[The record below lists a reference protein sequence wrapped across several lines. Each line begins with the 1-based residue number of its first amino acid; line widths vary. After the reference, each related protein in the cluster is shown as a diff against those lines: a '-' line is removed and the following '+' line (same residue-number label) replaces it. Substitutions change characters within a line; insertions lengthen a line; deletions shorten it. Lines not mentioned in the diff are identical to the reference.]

1 MFSLSGVKPLR
12 VIGDSF
18 PDDPALDVAVSRA
31 LLEQVAGG
39 RLPETL
45 RLSRPGPVVAF
56 GKRDAVS
63 PGYAAAASAAR
74 EGDFEA
80 VLGLAGGRAAAFHEL
95 TIAFGHALGDPAPRP
110 SVDRR
115 FELVAGT
122 LAAALRRLG
131 VDARVGEVPGEYCP
145 GRYSVNARGRSKLVG
160 VSQRVIA
167 GAVHVGGLVVV
178 DGAERVREVLVPVYA
193 ALGLDWDPATAGSVA
208 DEVPGIGFEEV
219 AEAIRAEYA
228 TRYELGQAEL
238 DEQTLAL
245 ARERAADY
253 RTP

>member
-1 MFSLSGVKPLR
+1 VKPLR

-31 LLEQVAGG
+31 LLEQVAAG
-39 RLPETL
+39 RLPEIL
-45 RLSRPGPVVAF
+45 RLTRPGPVVAF

-74 EGDFEA
+74 ERGFEA

-95 TIAFGHALGDPAPRP
+95 TIAFGHAGGDPAPRLG
-110 SVDRR
+110 VDRR
-115 FELVAGT
+115 FELVAET

-167 GAVHVGGLVVV
+167 GAAHVGGLVVV

-193 ALGLDWDPATAGSVA
+193 ALGLDWDPATAGGVA
-208 DEVPGIGFEEV
+208 DEVPGIGHEQV

-228 TRYELGQAEL
+228 ARYELVPAEL
-238 DEQTLAL
+238 DERTLAL

-253 RTP
+253 RIR